1 MPKVKVKSQPDSTKR
16 RIRPATTP
24 EAREKQLASLA
35 MDLVEQRLLDGTASS
50 QETTYFLKAMS
61 SKARLEQKLME
72 KEIELKAAKTK
83 QIESEERQEEMFA
96 QAIEAMRRY
105 KGEASAEEYDDYE
118 D

>member
-1 MPKVKVKSQPDSTKR
+1 MSKVKVHSQSDSPKR
-16 RIRPATTP
+16 RIRPALNP
-24 EAREKQLASLA
+24 DAREKQLAALA
-35 MDLVEQRLLDGTASS
+35 MDLIEQRLLDGTASS

-61 SKARLEQKLME
+61 TNARLQQKLME
-72 KEIELKAAKTK
+72 TEIALKEAKTK

-105 KGEASAEEYDDYE
+105 KGEATVEEYDYDE

>member
-1 MPKVKVKSQPDSTKR
+1 MPKVKAIPKSDSTKR

-35 MDLVEQRLLDGTASS
+35 MDLIEQRLLDGTASS

-61 SKARLEQKLME
+61 SENRLKQKLIE
-72 KEIELKAAKTK
+72 TEIALKEAKTK

-105 KGEASAEEYDDYE
+105 KGEATVEEYEDYE
-118 D
+118 E

>member
-1 MPKVKVKSQPDSTKR
+1 MPKVKVNSQSGTPKKR
-16 RIRPATTP
+16 LIPATTP

-35 MDLVEQRLLDGTASS
+35 MDLIEQRLLDGTASS

-61 SKARLEQKLME
+61 TNARLQQKLLE
-72 KEIELKAAKTK
+72 TEIELKAAKTK
-83 QIESEERQEEMFA
+83 QIEAEERQDELFA

-105 KGEASAEEYDDYE
+105 KGENTVEEYDDDE